1 MRGEMTAEGGDD
13 DAAAP
18 RAGGGASCDPSA
30 GSADGCACR
39 SDGTRAQ
46 AARVDSDNE

>member
-18 RAGGGASCDPSA
+18 RAGGGGGASCDPSA
-30 GSADGCACR
+30 GLADGCACR

-46 AARVDSDNE
+46 GGRVLG

>member
-13 DAAAP
+13 DAAAS
-18 RAGGGASCDPSA
+18 RAGGGGGASCDPSA

-46 AARVDSDNE
+46 GGRVLG

>member
-18 RAGGGASCDPSA
+18 RAGGGGGASCDPSA
-30 GSADGCACR
+30 GSADSCAC
-39 SDGTRAQ
+39 
-46 AARVDSDNE
+46 

>member
-18 RAGGGASCDPSA
+18 RAGGGGGASCDPSA
-30 GSADGCACR
+30 GSADSCACWLG
-39 SDGTRAQ
+39 GTRTQGGAGLG
-46 AARVDSDNE
+46 